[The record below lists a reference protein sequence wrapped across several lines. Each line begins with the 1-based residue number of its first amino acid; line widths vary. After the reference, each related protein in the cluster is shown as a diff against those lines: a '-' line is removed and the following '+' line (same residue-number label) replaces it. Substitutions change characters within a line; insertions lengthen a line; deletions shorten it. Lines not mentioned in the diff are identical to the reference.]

1 MLFWIFVILLIASI
15 ALTIW
20 GASDYRDWDIA
31 GGVLA
36 TTFGIVVGV
45 MLILIC
51 VEHTN
56 VDGYVA
62 KKNAQREALV
72 WQLENDIYDN
82 DNDIGKYEL
91 MTEIREY
98 NEYIVS
104 AREAQDNFWIG
115 IFFAD
120 IYDQLELIPL
130 N

>member
-15 ALTIW
+15 ALIIW
-20 GASDYRDWDIA
+20 GDCIDYILQDI
-31 GGVLA
+31 GGVF
-36 TTFGIVVGV
+36 TTIFGIVVVV
-45 MLILIC
+45 MLIIIGI
-51 VEHTN
+51 EHTN
-56 VDGYVA
+56 VDGYAA

-98 NEYIVS
+98 NEGIAS

-120 IYDQLELIPL
+120 IYDQFELIPL
-130 N
+130 E